1 MKKTIPNSNSV
12 VLTGKE
18 WILTVALAGIISF
31 SIYFGW
37 DRWEKIG
44 LEPDYRSTCWEE
56 RMSDYWAYGQWSRIA
71 RGKFKILLVGDSEVW
86 GQEVVSTGTIS
97 HCLNEILGSG
107 EVANLGID
115 GLSNA
120 AMEGLFRYYGRHIRH
135 TNIILQF
142 NPLWMSSP
150 WRDMRE
156 NWIFHHPRLVRQ
168 LDGRIHYYRGLSERL
183 GYLLEHYLRL
193 PPFVRHLMVNY
204 FENKSIAVWLLDH
217 PYRFPFGA
225 ITFMGTPVMREK
237 QGLGTP
243 WSSQPGAGKFD
254 DPFLLLDGSVQWECY
269 LGALQL
275 LKDKGNRVFVLLGPY
290 NTYNLTDTSRAR
302 FFAMMD
308 AVKKKLGEIGYPY
321 FDSTRDL
328 LPSGEYADKSHVLRS
343 GHALLARAMAKDTR
357 FRQWLA
363 GLNGSGE
370 AAGQAVK
377 KKLVFR
383 PPVDI

>member
-1 MKKTIPNSNSV
+1 MKKTIPNSNSI

-31 SIYFGW
+31 SVYFGW

-44 LEPDYRSTCWEE
+44 LEPDYRSTCWAE
-56 RMSDYWAYGQWSRIA
+56 RMSDYWAYEQWSRIA
-71 RGKFKILLVGDSEVW
+71 REKFKILLIGDSAIW
-86 GQEVVSTGTIS
+86 GQEVASTETIS
-97 HCLNEILGSG
+97 HCLNATLGN
-107 EVANLGID
+107 EAVANLGID

-135 TNIILQF
+135 MNVILQF

-156 NWIFHHPRLVRQ
+156 NWTFHHPRLVRQ
-168 LDGRIHYYRGLSERL
+168 LDRRIHYYRGLSERL
-183 GYLLEHYLRL
+183 GYLLEQYLLL

-217 PYRFPFGA
+217 PFQFPPGA
-225 ITFMGTPVMREK
+225 ITFKGAPVMREK

-243 WSSQPGAGKFD
+243 WSSRKEAGKFD

-269 LGALQL
+269 LGALKL

-290 NTYNLTDTSRAR
+290 NTYNLSRLVDSPCHR
-302 FFAMMD
+302 PTLPD
-308 AVKKKLGEIGYPY
+308 G
-321 FDSTRDL
+321 DSTHPPPLQPL
-328 LPSGEYADKSHVLRS
+328 LSPRHPTPGPRCAGRSQDQPSSELSQPAGPAQKPFAPSSYA
-343 GHALLARAMAKDTR
+343 
-357 FRQWLA
+357 
-363 GLNGSGE
+363 GSSD
-370 AAGQAVK
+370 QAC
-377 KKLVFR
+377 R
-383 PPVDI
+383 